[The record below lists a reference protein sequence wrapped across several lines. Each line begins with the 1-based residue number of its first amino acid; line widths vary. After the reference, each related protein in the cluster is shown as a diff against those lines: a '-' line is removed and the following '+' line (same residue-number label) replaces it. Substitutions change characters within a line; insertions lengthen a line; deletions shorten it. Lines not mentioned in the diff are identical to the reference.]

1 MYHIGIYVSVY
12 IGRYACPMYILHMSF
27 YKDNN
32 SNNKLSHLCDIIIY
46 IHVEPVI
53 MYHIGSYVSD
63 ILVAT
68 RIQCTYCTCPFNM
81 FNEDNNSNNKLSRLC
96 DIYIHVKPV
105 IMY

>member
-1 MYHIGIYVSVY
+1 M
-12 IGRYACPMYILHMSF
+12 RY
-27 YKDNN
+27 
-32 SNNKLSHLCDIIIY
+32 IY

-53 MYHIGSYVSD
+53 MYHIGSYVSV

-68 RIQCTYCTCPFNM
+68 RIQCTYCTCP